1 MMVAGFREK
10 FWNREGKFLVVS
22 VVDARVHPRKEGRR
36 HDSLEASRKNGPGQG
51 GGKHLDGQTVWV
63 AVEDMVH
70 DPLVGSLLRLTV
82 VHQCD
87 APIHNGLVL
96 YRVLMILNG
105 FPLLSP

>member
-1 MMVAGFREK
+1 
-10 FWNREGKFLVVS
+10 
-22 VVDARVHPRKEGRR
+22 
-36 HDSLEASRKNGPGQG
+36 
-51 GGKHLDGQTVWV
+51 LDGQTVWV